1 MQTYLASMV
10 LHLFEFI
17 DIDEIYTFDNGDNK
31 APAMRRTTAAHNA
44 NQVWAFSIAV
54 QCATASSGN
63 WAWDVLYYHLLVDFS
78 HQGHLKRRMLL
89 LAHIYHNGDL
99 GAVIEDAKALF
110 RLAREKCV
118 IDDSW
123 LANFDAFDMH
133 HVAAGWYA
141 YKQYCYLERLHE
153 SWLFQDGLAEAN
165 TALNNGSVKLEEL
178 WEMTW

>member
-1 MQTYLASMV
+1 MV

-17 DIDEIYTFDNGDNK
+17 DIDDIYTFNNDDNK
-31 APAMRRTTAAHNA
+31 ARAMRRTTAAHNA
-44 NQVWAFSIAV
+44 NQLWAFSIAV

-110 RLAREKCV
+110 RLAREKRGG
-118 IDDSW
+118 IDDNW
-123 LANFDAFDMH
+123 PANFDAFGMYDAPA
-133 HVAAGWYA
+133 VFNA
-141 YKQYCYLERLHE
+141 YKQYFYLERLHG
-153 SWLFQDGLAEAN
+153 SRLFQNGLAEAN
-165 TALNNGSVKLEEL
+165 KALNDGSIKLEEL